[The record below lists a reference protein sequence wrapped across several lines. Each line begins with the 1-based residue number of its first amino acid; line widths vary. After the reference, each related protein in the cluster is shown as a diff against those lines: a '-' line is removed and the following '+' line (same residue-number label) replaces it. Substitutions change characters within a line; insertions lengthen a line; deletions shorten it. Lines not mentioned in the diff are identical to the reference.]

1 VHEVIFFFNIILNN
15 LFMKKVLLSAFVL
28 LSCCIVTGQDKEAFR
43 LSEEASFEFI
53 KSPEYQTVAG
63 LKNEFIDKIEDAIER
78 GTSLETI
85 RRAALD
91 NNDALFYSVVFGSI
105 KSGQDFIKRS
115 VQAKADLYA
124 KNPFIEQNK
133 ELFLCTTCKKTLS
146 EEIDF
151 FFKNFPEFSKN
162 QPLLS
167 YKVTTYTPGPTCGSY
182 WNQLKL
188 GLCATGCGVLTG
200 GTAIALCGWACWC
213 TFCATNST
221 LAASICK

>member
-1 VHEVIFFFNIILNN
+1 
-15 LFMKKVLLSAFVL
+15 MRKVLLSALVL
-28 LSCCIVTGQDKEAFR
+28 LSCCIVKGQDKEVFK

-53 KSPEYQTVAG
+53 KSPEYQAFAG
-63 LKNEFIDKIEDAIER
+63 LKNEFIDKIESAVER

-91 NNDALFYSVVFGSI
+91 NNDPLFYSLVFGSV
-105 KSGQDFIKRS
+105 KAGEDFIKRS
-115 VQAKADLYA
+115 VQAKSDLYA

-133 ELFLCTTCKKTLS
+133 ELFLCATCKKTLP

-151 FFKNFPEFSKN
+151 FFKNFEMYSKN

-167 YKVTTYTPGPTCGSY
+167 YAVTTFTSGPTCGSY

-188 GLCATGCGVLTG
+188 GLCATGCGALTA
-200 GTAIALCGWACWC
+200 GTAIVLCGWACWC
-213 TFCATNST
+213 TFCANYST
-221 LAASICK
+221 LAATICK